1 MEMYGNIRCV
11 TYDELV
17 GGGILTKHTYDWYV
31 KENRLHVLRKGGGK
45 GRPALLEY
53 NSLPSKVRT
62 EYDARNP
69 EAKNE
74 LKQEIMSNILI
85 RDDKAIVF
93 FRDKYNLP
101 DGSGLS
107 DKKQEEYVLNAEVLN
122 AMIRTESLVTAEH
135 RKCGYNRRSE
145 VWLKC
150 VECCEDLREIHGHT
164 LPKNTAR
171 LREKFNAYKRDGY
184 PVLVSL
190 KHGNQ
195 NTRKLTAVEK
205 RLLLALRRSKV
216 PVYTDR
222 QIFEEYNRKAAMD
235 GLPEIK
241 SMSTIVNYLN
251 APEVMPLW
259 YGAVYGM
266 QKWKAKFS
274 SLMKT
279 EMPQMRDSLWYSDG
293 TKLNLYYRDDKGK
306 MRTTSVYEVMDTYTE
321 VLLGYDIAPGET
333 FDSQYR
339 AFRMAVEFARH
350 RPYEIVNDNQGGHSK
365 LAAQGFFKRICT
377 QHKPTMPY
385 NGPSKTIES
394 AFGRFQQQVLHKLW
408 FFTGQNVT
416 AKKLNSK
423 PDMEFISHN
432 AYALPTLEEVKEIY
446 RQCREEWNNMPHHAT
461 GISRMEM
468 YLMSD
473 NPGTKVVEEADM
485 RTMFWLKSRNA
496 IAYTNKGL
504 MITINKQEYEYEV
517 YGDDGLRDEE
527 WALRNTGRKFHVMYD
542 PMDMTRVE
550 LWEETPTGLRYSTDA
565 TPRVT
570 IKRATQERTAEE
582 TSFMRRTI
590 ELNKATMGLVQLTM
604 EDFDL
609 EEKIAVELFGLST
622 PKPKN
627 LKQDE
632 MDRLAEEMESGMRKA
647 PVSLPELA
655 KQKEEEEDLSMA
667 YSSYGSYT
675 KAISNMDYAD
685 DDDERYDRI

>member
-17 GGGILTKHTYDWYV
+17 GSGIMSKSNYDKHV
-31 KENRLHVLRKGGGK
+31 RENRFHVVQKGRKGYK
-45 GRPALLEY
+45 ALIEY

-377 QHKPTMPY
+377 LHKPTMPY

-570 IKRATQERTAEE
+570 IKRATQERTEEE

-604 EDFDL
+604 EDFDI

-632 MDRLAEEMESGMRKA
+632 MDRLAEEMESGKRKA

-655 KQKEEEEDLSMA
+655 KQREEEEDLSMA

>member
-17 GGGILTKHTYDWYV
+17 GSGIMSKSNYDKHV
-31 KENRLHVLRKGGGK
+31 RENRFHVVQKGRKGYK
-45 GRPALLEY
+45 ALIEY

-85 RDDKAIVF
+85 RDDEAIVF

-135 RKCGYNRRSE
+135 RKCGYNRRGE

-205 RLLLALRRSKV
+205 RILLALRRSKV

-293 TKLNLYYRDDKGK
+293 TKLNLYYRNDKGK
-306 MRTTSVYEVMDTYTE
+306 MCTTSVYEVMDTYTE

-339 AFRMAVEFARH
+339 AFRMAVEFTRH

-377 QHKPTMPY
+377 LHKPTMPY

-446 RQCREEWNNMPHHAT
+446 RQCREEWNNMPHPAT

-468 YLMSD
+468 YLMSE

-517 YGDDGLRDEE
+517 YGDDGLRNEE

-632 MDRLAEEMESGMRKA
+632 MDRLAEEMESGKRKA

-655 KQKEEEEDLSMA
+655 KQREEEEDLSMA

>member
-17 GGGILTKHTYDWYV
+17 GSGIMSKSNYDKHV
-31 KENRLHVLRKGGGK
+31 RENRFHVVQKGRKGYK
-45 GRPALLEY
+45 ALIEY

-205 RLLLALRRSKV
+205 RLLLVLRRCKV

-222 QIFEEYNRKAAMD
+222 QIFEEYNRKAVMD

-251 APEVMPLW
+251 APEVIPLW

-266 QKWKAKFS
+266 QKWKAKFT

-339 AFRMAVEFARH
+339 AFRMAVEFAKH

-377 QHKPTMPY
+377 LHKPTMPY

-423 PDMEFISHN
+423 PDMEFIFHN

-468 YLMSD
+468 YLMSE

-517 YGDDGLRDEE
+517 YGDDGLRNEE

-570 IKRATQERTAEE
+570 IKRATQERTEEE

-604 EDFDL
+604 EDFDI

-632 MDRLAEEMESGMRKA
+632 MDRLAEEMESGKRKA

-655 KQKEEEEDLSMA
+655 KQREEEEDLSMA